1 MEEYYGAVDIG
12 GTKITASLAN
22 REGIQIKVRQN
33 VKLLGDNGT
42 VPKQADSLIRYC
54 CKEIDI
60 DKNGLKGIGIST
72 CSPFKKENGCKVV
85 VTPNLCGGLS
95 RSGETAPNYWTEIPL
110 EEVLSKEYK
119 NLMIENDCVSAVV
132 AERLFGA
139 GREENNLVYVTWSTG
154 VGGGAYVDGVLIR
167 GKNGNALHLGH
178 VYVAEDG
185 HECGCGNYGDLE
197 SLTSGIAIARDY
209 GVKRDEAEK
218 VFSAYRN
225 KDDKAVKVVKRAAR
239 NFSRGL
245 ASVNSLLDTKVFVI
259 GGGVFLK
266 NKDILLPLIR
276 EEFYKSFP
284 ALSRGVDIRE
294 AELDFYLG
302 DLAALSLVMPNEWVD
317 EWAFR
322 RPWESVPEKIMFD

>member
-22 REGIQIKVRQN
+22 REGIQIRVWQG
-33 VKLLGDNGT
+33 VELFGDNGT
-42 VPKQADSLIRYC
+42 IPRQVDSLIRYC
-54 CKEIDI
+54 CKESDV
-60 DKNGLKGIGIST
+60 DKNGLKKVGIGT
-72 CSPFKKENGCKVV
+72 CCPFERKNGYKFI

-95 RSGETAPNYWTEIPL
+95 KTGVTAPNYWTEIPL

-119 NLMIENDCVSAVV
+119 NLKIENDCIGAVV

-139 GREENNLVYVTWSTG
+139 GRGENNLVYVTWSTG
-154 VGGGAYVDGVLIR
+154 VGGGAYVDGVLIG

-178 VYVAEDG
+178 IYVAEDG
-185 HECGCGNYGDLE
+185 PECGCGNYGDLE

-209 GVKRDEAEK
+209 GVKRNEAKK
-218 VFSAYRN
+218 VFSAYNAR
-225 KDDKAVKVVKRAAR
+225 DEKAVSVIKRAVR

-259 GGGVFLK
+259 GGSVFLE

-284 ALSRGVDIRE
+284 ALSRGVDIRK
-294 AELDFYLG
+294 AELDSSLG
-302 DLAALSLVMPNEWVD
+302 DLAALSLVMPNEWIN
-317 EWAFR
+317 EWDLR
-322 RPWESVPEKIMFD
+322 KPWQHAPDVIKL